1 MGSRSRPLG
10 TLGVG
15 GESGAP
21 PGSSGRGRLG
31 GLGGPEAGP
40 LTAAAAA
47 PAPAPSSAPGTM
59 PRLTPA
65 ERFKPKP
72 QPRSTR
78 RASVEVSKVGWAA
91 SRGGRSEA
99 RGEPV
104 FG

>member
-15 GESGAP
+15 GDAPSP
-21 PGSSGRGRLG
+21 PGSSVRGRLG
-31 GLGGPEAGP
+31 GLGTNGGEAGP
-40 LTAAAAA
+40 SAAA
-47 PAPAPSSAPGTM
+47 PAAATGPAST

-78 RASVEVSKVGWAA
+78 RAVLEVRGWVA
-91 SRGGRSEA
+91 G
-99 RGEPV
+99 
-104 FG
+104 